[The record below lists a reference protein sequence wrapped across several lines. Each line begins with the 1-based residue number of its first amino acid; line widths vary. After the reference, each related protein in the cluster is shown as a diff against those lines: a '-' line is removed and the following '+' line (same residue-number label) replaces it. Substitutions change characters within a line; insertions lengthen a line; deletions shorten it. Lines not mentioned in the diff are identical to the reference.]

1 MTFDEVY
8 SMYKNGDID
17 PTSKDVRVNMPN
29 SAPEE
34 WRTAVEGLNPIYDY
48 SKTYGMVQENSPIA
62 PKEQPA
68 YVWGKKQTPLTQ
80 DMVDKIISN
89 GLKKGLAKEAL
100 GFIKKWDPVKME
112 YRQAT
117 FEDVPNAQND
127 PEEIPL
133 SDQGFPE
140 QFKFPTIQGMT
151 DAVAEEFY
159 KVGNNPYY
167 YMWVEEPEGTD
178 RKKQLERQ
186 MKVYQQ
192 EMEKNAREA
201 VEYYKENEQ
210 PGTLKWAGENLDA
223 FDLATAAVPGGVF
236 LKGGKFATLTPKA
249 RWILESAGQAG
260 LEGTHAALEGENPAV
275 AAGLAGGTTL
285 GLGAAARGFGRAN
298 KWWNANEEAIQKARE
313 LNKNIGAEIP
323 LTERYYGNDPIISKS
338 DANKFID
345 AYYPPGTTDRYL
357 GSWDKSGIEAPEG
370 SFEYILQEEIQ
381 DTKGLWERK
390 GPRKNVASL
399 EPRFNERTGE
409 YTVSDAEKRI
419 LDELPRTYIVNPLN
433 GKKRPVYDINHIMRA
448 LNNFEPKTAAE
459 KQLKFNL
466 LAKFSSGK
474 SGLMSRPIPWG
485 FVDAPID
492 PKTIMSR
499 PLATAARGWDF
510 GPYSILAGKELGL
523 DVAREGVEDV
533 GEFGVDKLRELYG
546 YGKKTKES
554 LDNTIK
560 ASEETAKTL
569 QNAIEGLK

>member
-1 MTFDEVY
+1 MSFDEVY
-8 SMYKNGDID
+8 SMYKNGDIV
-17 PTSKDVRVNMPN
+17 PTSKDVRMNMPN
-29 SAPEE
+29 NAPEE
-34 WRTAVEGLNPIYDY
+34 WRTAVEDLNPIYDY
-48 SKTYGMVQENSPIA
+48 SKTYGMVQENSPMV
-62 PKEQPA
+62 PKEQPT

-117 FEDVPNAQND
+117 FEDVPNAQNE

-151 DAVAEEFY
+151 DALAEGLY

-167 YMWVEEPEGTD
+167 YMWAEEPEGTK
-178 RKKQLERQ
+178 RKEQLERQ

-192 EMEKNAREA
+192 EMEKNARDA
-201 VEYYKENEQ
+201 VEYYKEYEQ
-210 PGTLKWAGENLDA
+210 PAALKWAGENLDA
-223 FDLATAAVPGGVF
+223 FDIATAAVPGSVF

-249 RWILESAGQAG
+249 RWIMESAGQAG

-323 LTERYYGNDPIISKS
+323 LTERYYGNDPIITKS

-345 AYYPPGTTDRYL
+345 AYYPRGNDSYV
-357 GSWDKSGIEAPEG
+357 GSWNRPATELAKEG
-370 SFEYILQEEIQ
+370 SFEDILQEEIAG
-381 DTKGLWERK
+381 TKKYMESF
-390 GPRKNVASL
+390 GPRKNVASF
-399 EPRFNERTGE
+399 EPRFNEETGE
-409 YTVSDAEKRI
+409 YIASDVEKRI
-419 LDELPRTYIVNPLN
+419 LGELPKSYKYIPEIPMTLPSYDLN
-433 GKKRPVYDINHIMRA
+433 DIIHA
-448 LNNFEPKTAAE
+448 LNNFEPKNAAE

-466 LAKFSSGK
+466 LARFASGE
-474 SGLMSRPIPWG
+474 SGRMSRPIPWG
-485 FVDAPID
+485 FVDTPID
-492 PKTIMSR
+492 QKTIMSR

-510 GPYSILAGKELGL
+510 GPYSVLAGKELGL
-523 DVAREGVEDV
+523 DLARERVEDV

-554 LDNTIK
+554 IDNTIK
-560 ASEETAKTL
+560 SSEETAKSL